1 MQKAHKNNRPFKPI
15 FFITCLAVIAIL
27 IQSCDPARILV
38 LKASKN
44 PDVSVTVYGNN
55 KILPGPHE
63 KENEKIVIKIP
74 ATGTSATRDTVFY
87 YGFGGWPKSKFMTE
101 FSKNIDSII
110 IINSNSKIVL
120 DNLPDITNYLSKH
133 RHGFAKRILTIE
145 DN

>member
-1 MQKAHKNNRPFKPI
+1 MQKANKNSHLFKTI
-15 FFITCLAVIAIL
+15 FIPCLTVIAIL

-38 LKASKN
+38 VKAAKN

-74 ATGTSATRDTVFY
+74 TTGTRVTRDTVFY
-87 YGFGGWPKSKFMTE
+87 YGLGGWPKGKFMTE
-101 FSKNIDSII
+101 FAKNIDSII
-110 IINSNSKIVL
+110 IINSNGKIVL
-120 DNLPDITNYLSKH
+120 DNLSDITNYLSKH

-145 DN
+145 AN